1 MCSRCQ
7 EVSAKTIRSSI
18 FRDFSKTLK
27 KKKKKNVDK
36 IEIDMNIVAN
46 FKMFPMF
53 KTIGVI
59 RATENNIDICNT

>member
-18 FRDFSKTLK
+18 VRDFSKTL
-27 KKKKKNVDK
+27 KKKKNVDK
-36 IEIDMNIVAN
+36 IEIDMNIVGN